1 MYIMAKS
8 LKSLLSKIN
17 LVDVV
22 VFLVLVAVLM
32 CLMKKMNVVE
42 GLCLGTIEE
51 NDEKC
56 NMNDDEESC
65 KIRTTCRW
73 VDYNSPQNHCK
84 INRQLFKTVGLHN
97 ILNMT
102 DADININP
110 TPLHEQCVREGY
122 RGNCGTGGYA
132 GRILQEA
139 CCLEDPNDP
148 GECM

>member
-1 MYIMAKS
+1 MAKS

-17 LVDVV
+17 FVDLAVV
-22 VFLVLVAVLM
+22 LVLVAVSI
-32 CLMKKMNVVE
+32 CLMNKMNIVE

-56 NMNDDEESC
+56 NRMNDDEELC
-65 KIRTTCRW
+65 EDRTTCRW
-73 VDYNSPQNHCK
+73 IDYNSPINQCK
-84 INRQLFKTVGLHN
+84 INRRLLQDVGLQN

-132 GRILQEA
+132 GQILQEA
-139 CCLEDPNDP
+139 CCLEDPNRP
-148 GECM
+148 GECVRD